1 MFKAPDSKAREGD
14 KEDLFSWHS
23 HGADGGIIFLACI
36 ALFLLYRIF

>member
-1 MFKAPDSKAREGD
+1 MVHFFAIVSTGD

-36 ALFLLYRIF
+36 ALFLLYRTF